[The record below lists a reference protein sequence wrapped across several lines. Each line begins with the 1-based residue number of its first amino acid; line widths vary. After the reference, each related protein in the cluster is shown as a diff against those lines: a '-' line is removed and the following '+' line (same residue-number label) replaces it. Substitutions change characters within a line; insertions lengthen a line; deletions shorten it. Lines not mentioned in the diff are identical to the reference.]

1 MKKLAFAVVLA
12 AGVVAGF
19 AVGRKCAGDAC
30 EASAPN
36 AAVAPSD
43 GALDEAKR
51 RIAAL
56 EAELAEARK
65 DAERVR
71 KLAVRAEKAVDE
83 AIKEKDSVAS
93 FSVGTNADI
102 VAELKKQLP
111 EAEFTAATN
120 AFAGLKAKL
129 AERAKG
135 RREYLASIDVSG
147 LSAKERETHS
157 RFMEFFDRRE
167 KAMSKMKGL
176 IPDEKTIGELME
188 VEMQMHPLAKRERK
202 ALLGALTKEL
212 GYSGDDGAVVT
223 DTIEG
228 IFDCTGSGGLGG
240 LVDIGGLVEGMEI
253 QPGVSVETHV
263 IGL

>member
-1 MKKLAFAVVLA
+1 MKKLVFAVVLA
-12 AGVVAGF
+12 AGVIAGF

-30 EASAPN
+30 EANAPN

-111 EAEFTAATN
+111 DAEFTAATN
-120 AFAGLKAKL
+120 ALAGLKAKL

-135 RREYLASIDVSG
+135 RREYLASLDVSG

-167 KAMSKMKGL
+167 RAMSKMKGL
-176 IPDEKTIGELME
+176 LPDEKTIGELME
-188 VEMQMHPLAKRERK
+188 IELQMQPLAREERK

-212 GYSGDDGAVVT
+212 GYSGEDGAVVA
-223 DTIEG
+223 DSIEG
-228 IFDCTGSGGLGG
+228 IIDCTGSGGLDGMM
-240 LVDIGGLVEGMEI
+240 DAAEGV
-253 QPGVSVETHV
+253 PGVE
-263 IGL
+263 IGTDVQVLTL

>member
-120 AFAGLKAKL
+120 ALAGLKAKL

-157 RFMEFFDRRE
+157 RFMELFDRRE

-176 IPDEKTIGELME
+176 LPDEKTIGELME
-188 VEMQMHPLAKRERK
+188 IELQMQPLAKQERK

-212 GYSGDDGAVVT
+212 GYSGEDGAVVA
-223 DTIEG
+223 DSIEG
-228 IFDCTGSGGLGG
+228 IIDCTGSGGLGG
-240 LVDIGGLVEGMEI
+240 LADLDGLMDGADI
-253 QPGVSVETHV
+253 QPSVKVETHV